1 MTISLSK
8 LSCDQVLES
17 FAMEPETNGQTLKKY
32 LQEYPEYATQLIDL
46 SLEIF
51 RFSIMDESPLSE
63 EDQTRIDSAW
73 NIIENT
79 ERETATDPI
88 AELSVSKLR
97 EIAQSLN
104 VPRQVI
110 TAFRERTV
118 IVNSVPM
125 RFLTQFADMIGIT
138 IQEFLNVL
146 ALPPQSLGRSYKA
159 DVKPTQAGQV
169 TFDRLLRDAG
179 MSKEQIEL
187 LLSNND
193 PDGRH

>member
-8 LSCDQVLES
+8 LSCNHVLELFS
-17 FAMEPETNGQTLKKY
+17 MEPDTSGQTLQKY
-32 LQEYPEYATQLIDL
+32 LQEYPECAAQLVDL

-51 RFSIMDESPLSE
+51 RFSIMDESPLSK

-73 NIIENT
+73 NIIQYT
-79 ERETATDPI
+79 QSKTATDPI
-88 AELSVSKLR
+88 AELSVPKLR
-97 EIAQSLN
+97 DIAQSLN

-118 IVNSVPM
+118 IVTSVPM
-125 RFLTQFADMIGIT
+125 RFLTQFADMIGIS

-146 ALPPQSLGRSYKA
+146 ALPPQSLARNYKA
-159 DVKPTQAGQV
+159 DGKPTQAVQV
-169 TFDRLLRDAG
+169 TFEQLLHDAG
-179 MSKEQIEL
+179 MSDEQIES

-193 PDGRH
+193 LDGRN